1 MTDFIRSF
9 FESALKTNFQP
20 GICRQSLVHSL
31 GTKPSHWE
39 NLRFSCAKVMTS
51 VRSHSESIFTGLNN
65 PEMISIHN
73 ASYCGAFGFTQPEV
87 EQLLEAYG
95 ISNKKGEVRR
105 WYDGYV
111 FGKTEVYNPWSVLN
125 YTKTAAV
132 DKNAFP
138 KPYWANTSS
147 NSIVRELVERADGS
161 VRQEMEALIEGEVI
175 EKPVHEEITYDEVY
189 KSEENLWNFLF
200 LQDT

>member
-1 MTDFIRSF
+1 M
-9 FESALKTNFQP
+9 
-20 GICRQSLVHSL
+20 
-31 GTKPSHWE
+31 
-39 NLRFSCAKVMTS
+39 
-51 VRSHSESIFTGLNN
+51 
-65 PEMISIHN
+65 
-73 ASYCGAFGFTQPEV
+73 
-87 EQLLEAYG
+87 EAYG

-105 WYDGYV
+105 WYDSYV

-125 YTKTAAV
+125 YTKRRLLIRML
-132 DKNAFP
+132 FP

-147 NSIVRELVERADGS
+147 NSIVRGTGGTCGWP

-200 LQDT
+200 LQDTMKKRVNGLTVKLFTWNWRFQIQK

>member
-1 MTDFIRSF
+1 
-9 FESALKTNFQP
+9 
-20 GICRQSLVHSL
+20 
-31 GTKPSHWE
+31 
-39 NLRFSCAKVMTS
+39 
-51 VRSHSESIFTGLNN
+51 
-65 PEMISIHN
+65 MISILNVNYAEH
-73 ASYCGAFGFTQPEV
+73 FGFTQPEV

-138 KPYWANTSS
+138 KPYWANTPPTVLSG
-147 NSIVRELVERADGS
+147 NWWNVLMQRKAGNGSID
-161 VRQEMEALIEGEVI
+161 
-175 EKPVHEEITYDEVY
+175 
-189 KSEENLWNFLF
+189 
-200 LQDT
+200 

>member
-1 MTDFIRSF
+1 
-9 FESALKTNFQP
+9 
-20 GICRQSLVHSL
+20 
-31 GTKPSHWE
+31 
-39 NLRFSCAKVMTS
+39 
-51 VRSHSESIFTGLNN
+51 
-65 PEMISIHN
+65 MISILN
-73 ASYCGAFGFTQPEV
+73 VNYAEQFGFTQPEV

-161 VRQEMEALIEGEVI
+161 VRQEMEALMR
-175 EKPVHEEITYDEVY
+175 EK
-189 KSEENLWNFLF
+189 
-200 LQDT
+200 